1 MNLLLHSPSNLV
13 NPLARQRFMGFGTGV
28 SGGGPAILPPVAGP
42 LIWLD
47 ANQETFANNDPVGQ
61 FTDWSGNGNH
71 FTASGTARPT
81 FKTNRINSRP
91 AVQADGVDDGM
102 IKTGLA
108 AQTAW
113 SLFFVGRL
121 VTNTGSKNIISVDD
135 YDPDGVYF
143 LIQFDGSSV
152 TNVNSNAGAIN
163 QASMV
168 AGTAQSYAV
177 TGNATTG
184 TIRSGNNSNGS
195 ASGNFSKASAP
206 FRLFRRGDGLY
217 SNYEISELLF
227 YGSVLGSS
235 DRTTIWTYF
244 NTRYGTAIPAT
255 P

>member
-1 MNLLLHSPSNLV
+1 MPA
-13 NPLARQRFMGFGTGV
+13 LANGLGLSRTRFRRGA
-28 SGGGPAILPPVAGP
+28 SILPPVAGP

-61 FTDWSGNGNH
+61 FTDWSGNGHH

-102 IKTGLA
+102 LLASLA

-121 VTNTGSKNIISVDD
+121 VTNTGAKNILGIDD
-135 YDPDGVYF
+135 YGPDSGYI
-143 LIQFDGSSV
+143 LLQYDGGAAAQI
-152 TNVNSNAGAIN
+152 NANSGAIN
-163 QASMV
+163 QAAMV

-195 ASGNFSKASAP
+195 TSANFSKASAP

-227 YGSVLGSS
+227 YGSVLNST

>member
-1 MNLLLHSPSNLV
+1 MPFPIPCIAAATAQSGRPS
-13 NPLARQRFMGFGTGV
+13 A
-28 SGGGPAILPPVAGP
+28 AIAPPVAGP

-47 ANQETFANNDPVGQ
+47 ANQETYANNDPVGQ

-71 FTASGTARPT
+71 FVSSGTERPT
-81 FKTNRINSRP
+81 FKTNRINGRP

-102 IKTGLA
+102 IKIALG

-121 VTNTGSKNIISVDD
+121 VTNTGAKNILSVDE
-135 YDPDGVYF
+135 YEPDGSYF
-143 LIQFDGSSV
+143 LVQYDGGSV
-152 TNVNSNAGAIN
+152 TNINANVGSIN
-163 QASMV
+163 QASMI
-168 AGTAQSYAV
+168 AGTAQSYCI

-184 TIRSGNNSNGS
+184 TIRDGANNNSSTS
-195 ASGNFSKASAP
+195 ANYSKAAAP

-244 NTRYGTAIPAT
+244 NSRYGTAIPAT